1 MNFREVD
8 RKLCLIQD
16 SRFVQVLDPEQ
27 KTQANAVLFCGYID
41 HTRGLTY
48 EAMGLARCE
57 GDDYALVSVAQAAG
71 LKVRANAVDEE
82 RVRPIENKA
91 LEELLRKRIDTL
103 SVYYANKDVVAI
115 RAVEEIDPFRH
126 PQYPDDMC
134 AIFLT
139 PAHRLEQMWIRA
151 EKATRTEDGTL
162 LIGGKLLN
170 EPDNIPD
177 LHMGAAVTLTVIE
190 TKRGKQCVGM
200 PGIQW
205 TTGE

>member
-1 MNFREVD
+1 MNFREID
-8 RKLCLIQD
+8 HKLCLIQD
-16 SRFVQVLDPEQ
+16 SRFVLALDPEQ

-48 EAMGLARCE
+48 EALGLVRCE
-57 GDDYALVSVAQAAG
+57 GNDYALVSAAQATG
-71 LKVRANAVDEE
+71 LKVRADAVDEG

-91 LEELLRKRIDTL
+91 LEEQLRDRIDIL

-115 RAVEEIDPFRH
+115 RTMEEIDPFRH

-139 PAHRLEQMWIRA
+139 PAHRLKQMWVRA
-151 EKATRTEDGTL
+151 EKAVRTGDGTL

-170 EPDNIPD
+170 EPDSIPD

-190 TKRGKQCVGM
+190 TKCGRQCVGV

>member
-16 SRFVQVLDPEQ
+16 SRFVLALDPEQ
-27 KTQANAVLFCGYID
+27 KTKANAVLFFGYID

-48 EAMGLARCE
+48 EALGLVRCE
-57 GDDYALVSVAQAAG
+57 GNDYALVSDAQVVG
-71 LKVRANAVDEE
+71 LKVRADAVDEE
-82 RVRPIENKA
+82 RVRPIENKT
-91 LEELLRKRIDTL
+91 LEELLRDRIDML

-115 RAVEEIDPFRH
+115 RTIEEIDSFRH

-139 PAHRLEQMWIRA
+139 PAHRLEQMWVRA
-151 EKATRTEDGTL
+151 EKAVRTGDGTL

-170 EPDNIPD
+170 EPDSIPD
-177 LHMGAAVTLTVIE
+177 LHMGAVVTLTIID
-190 TKRGKQCVGM
+190 TKRGKQCVGG
-200 PGIQW
+200 PGMIVDYR
-205 TTGE
+205 